1 MTSPILKDFP
11 DSLETPRLLLRAPVP
26 GDGEEFYAAVN
37 ESREELTPW
46 LAWVDN
52 HRTAADSEE
61 SVRQARVRFLA
72 RSELRFHL
80 FLKGTSPL
88 IGVAGLQHMDWSVPK
103 FEIGYW
109 CRSSFVG
116 CGYVTEAVRGLTT
129 FAFETLG
136 ARRVEIRCDPQNRR
150 SVEVAKRAGF
160 GMEGKLRNEQVA
172 PDGSVR
178 DTTIFA
184 LTPDERSG

>member
-11 DSLETPRLLLRAPVP
+11 DSLETARLLLRAPMP
-26 GDGEEFYAAVN
+26 GDREEFYAAVA
-37 ESREELTPW
+37 ESCEELTPW
-46 LAWVDN
+46 LAWVGN
-52 HRTAADSEE
+52 HQTAADSEE
-61 SVRQARVRFLA
+61 SVRRARVRFLE

-88 IGVAGLQHMDWSVPK
+88 VGVAGLQRINWSVPK

-116 CGYVTEAVRGLTT
+116 RGYVTEAVRGLTA
-129 FAFETLG
+129 FAFDTLG

-160 GMEGKLRNEQVA
+160 GMEGRLRNEQVA
-172 PDGSVR
+172 PDGSAR
-178 DTTIFA
+178 DTLVFA
-184 LTPDERSG
+184 MIPDERSG